1 MQLLTLNLH
10 LIFKLKNNMKKQNYF
25 RNLLVMTTLLF
36 VTNVLTAQNKKDFPL
51 KGFDKLDMS
60 SAFQIDVT
68 QGSTFKVLVDAE
80 RSEDLEDLDVRISG
94 GTLIAKYRDGKGGW
108 KWNNNRKK
116 VYFTIVMPNL
126 KMVDFSGATKSKI
139 SGFND
144 LEELTLK
151 FSGAANS
158 EINVKADKVKLDCS
172 GASSIK
178 MNGNATKMIF
188 DISGAS
194 NVNCYN
200 FPAKDVDADISGASS
215 VKVNA
220 SKTLSVDASGASSL
234 RYRGQPSVKSDVSGA
249 SSVKSE

>member
-1 MQLLTLNLH
+1 MTALMLAT
-10 LIFKLKNNMKKQNYF
+10 
-25 RNLLVMTTLLF
+25 NLLM
-36 VTNVLTAQNKKDFPL
+36 AQNKKDYPL

-68 QGSTFKVLVDAE
+68 QGSTYKVSVDAE
-80 RSEDLEDLDVRISG
+80 RSEDLEDLTVSISN
-94 GTLIAKYRDGKGGW
+94 GTLIAKYRDGKGW

-116 VYFTIVMPNL
+116 VYFTIVMPTL
-126 KMVDFSGATKSKI
+126 KLVDFSGATKSKI

-158 EINVKADKVKLDCS
+158 EVNVKADKVKLNCS

-178 MNGNATKMIF
+178 MNGNATKMNF
-188 DISGAS
+188 DVSGAS

-200 FPAKDVDADISGASS
+200 FAAKDVDADISGASS

-220 SKTLSVDASGASSL
+220 SKTLSVEASGASSL

>member
-1 MQLLTLNLH
+1 
-10 LIFKLKNNMKKQNYF
+10 MKTQNYF
-25 RNLLVMTTLLF
+25 RNVIVITALMLVA
-36 VTNVLTAQNKKDFPL
+36 NLTMAQNKKDYPL
-51 KGFDKLDMS
+51 KGFDRLDMS

-68 QGSTFKVLVDAE
+68 QGSAFRVSVDAE
-80 RSEDLEDLDVRISG
+80 RSEDLEDLNVSISN

-116 VYFTIVMPNL
+116 VSFTIVMPTL
-126 KMVDFSGATKSKI
+126 KLVDFSGATKSKI

-158 EINVKADKVKLDCS
+158 EVSVKADKVKLDCS

-178 MNGNATKMIF
+178 MNGNATKMNF
-188 DISGAS
+188 DVSGAS

-200 FPAKDVDADISGASS
+200 FSAKDVDADISGASS

-220 SKTLSVDASGASSL
+220 SKTLSVEASGASSL

>member
-1 MQLLTLNLH
+1 
-10 LIFKLKNNMKKQNYF
+10 MKTQNYF
-25 RNLLVMTTLLF
+25 RNLLVMTTLLL
-36 VTNVLTAQNKKDFPL
+36 VTNLLTAQNKKDYQL

-68 QGSTFKVLVDAE
+68 QGSTFKVSVDAE
-80 RSEDLEDLDVRISG
+80 RSEDLEDLSVTISN
-94 GTLIAKYRDGKGGW
+94 GTLFAKYRDGKGGW
-108 KWNNNRKK
+108 KWNNSRKK

-139 SGFND
+139 AGFND

-178 MNGNATKMIF
+178 MNGNATKINF
-188 DISGAS
+188 DVSGAS

-200 FPAKDVDADISGASS
+200 FTAKDVDADISGASS

-220 SKTLSVDASGASSL
+220 SKTLSVEASGASSL

>member
-1 MQLLTLNLH
+1 
-10 LIFKLKNNMKKQNYF
+10 MKTQNYF
-25 RNLLVMTTLLF
+25 RNVLVMTTLMF
-36 VTNVLTAQNKKDFPL
+36 VTNLLTAQNKKDYPL

-60 SAFQIDVT
+60 SAFQIDVM
-68 QGSTFKVLVDAE
+68 QGSTFKVAVDAE
-80 RSEDLEDLDVRISG
+80 RSEDLEDLSVTISN

-116 VYFTIVMPNL
+116 VYFMIVMPNL

-158 EINVKADKVKLDCS
+158 EVNVKADKVKLDCS

-178 MNGNATKMIF
+178 MNGNATKMNF
-188 DISGAS
+188 DVSGAS

-220 SKTLSVDASGASSL
+220 SKTLSVEASGASSL

>member
-1 MQLLTLNLH
+1 
-10 LIFKLKNNMKKQNYF
+10 MKSQNYF
-25 RNLLVMTTLLF
+25 RNLLVITISLL
-36 VTNVLTAQNKKDFPL
+36 VTNVLTAQNKKEFQL

-68 QGSTFKVLVDAE
+68 QGSTFRVSADAE
-80 RSEDLEDLDVRISG
+80 RSEDLEDLSVTISN
-94 GTLIAKYRDGKGGW
+94 GTLTAKYRDEKGW

-116 VYFTIVMPNL
+116 VYFTIVMPSL

-151 FSGAANS
+151 FSGAANA
-158 EINVKADKVKLDCS
+158 EVNVKADKVKFYCS

-178 MNGNATKMIF
+178 MNGNATKMNF
-188 DISGAS
+188 DVSGAS

-200 FPAKDVDADISGASS
+200 FSAKDVDADISGASS

-220 SKTLSVDASGASSL
+220 SKTLSVEASGASSL
-234 RYRGQPSVKSDVSGA
+234 RYRGQPSVKSDISGA

>member
-1 MQLLTLNLH
+1 
-10 LIFKLKNNMKKQNYF
+10 MKTQNYF
-25 RNLLVMTTLLF
+25 RNVLIITVLIF
-36 VTNVLTAQNKKDFPL
+36 ITNLLTAQNKKGYPL
-51 KGFDKLDMS
+51 KDFDKLDMS
-60 SAFQIDVT
+60 SAFQIEVT
-68 QGSTFKVLVDAE
+68 QGSTFSVSVDAE
-80 RSEDLEDLDVRISG
+80 RSEDLDDLSVIIRN

-116 VYFTIVMPNL
+116 VYFAIVMPTL
-126 KMVDFSGATKSKI
+126 KLVDFSGATKSKI

-144 LEELTLK
+144 LEELILK

-178 MNGNATKMIF
+178 MNGNASKMNF
-188 DISGAS
+188 DVSGAS

-220 SKTLSVDASGASSL
+220 SKTLSVEASGASSL

>member
-1 MQLLTLNLH
+1 
-10 LIFKLKNNMKKQNYF
+10 MKIQNYF
-25 RNLLVMTTLLF
+25 RNVLIITVLIF
-36 VTNVLTAQNKKDFPL
+36 ITNLLTAQNKKGYPL
-51 KGFDKLDMS
+51 KDFDKLDMS
-60 SAFQIDVT
+60 SAFQIEVT
-68 QGSTFKVLVDAE
+68 QGSTFSVSVDAE
-80 RSEDLEDLDVRISG
+80 RSEDLDDLSVIIRN

-116 VYFTIVMPNL
+116 VYFAIVMPTL
-126 KMVDFSGATKSKI
+126 KLVDFSGATKSKI

-144 LEELTLK
+144 LEELILK

-178 MNGNATKMIF
+178 MNGNASKMNF
-188 DISGAS
+188 DVSGAS

-220 SKTLSVDASGASSL
+220 SKTLSVEASGASSL

>member
-1 MQLLTLNLH
+1 
-10 LIFKLKNNMKKQNYF
+10 MKTQNYF
-25 RNLLVMTTLLF
+25 RNVLVMTTLMLI
-36 VTNVLTAQNKKDFPL
+36 TNLLTAQNKKDFPL

-60 SAFQIDVT
+60 SAFQIEVT
-68 QGSTFKVLVDAE
+68 QGSTFKVSVDAE
-80 RSEDLEDLDVRISG
+80 RSEDVEDLDVRISG

-108 KWNNNRKK
+108 RMGNNRKK

-126 KMVDFSGATKSKI
+126 KLVDFSGATKSKI

-194 NVNCYN
+194 NINCYN
-200 FPAKDVDADISGASS
+200 FPAKDIDADISGASS

>member
-1 MQLLTLNLH
+1 MKNATSLFNVLIMSTLMLLT
-10 LIFKLKNNMKKQNYF
+10 
-25 RNLLVMTTLLF
+25 T
-36 VTNVLTAQNKKDFPL
+36 VLMGQNKKEFPL

-60 SAFQIDVT
+60 SAFQIDVS
-68 QGSTFKVLVDAE
+68 QGSSFKVLVDAE
-80 RSEDLEDLDVRISG
+80 RSEDLEDLEVRISS

-126 KMVDFSGATKSKI
+126 RQVDFSGATKSKI

-144 LEELTLK
+144 LEDVVLK

-158 EINVKADKVKLDCS
+158 EINIKADKVKLDCS

-178 MNGNATKMIF
+178 MNGSTSKMDF
-188 DISGAS
+188 DVSGAS
-194 NVNCYN
+194 NINAYN
-200 FPAKDVDADISGASS
+200 FTARDVDADISGASS
-215 VKVNA
+215 VKVAA
-220 SKTLSVDASGASSL
+220 SKSLNVEASGASSL

>member
-1 MQLLTLNLH
+1 MKMKLNL
-10 LIFKLKNNMKKQNYF
+10 
-25 RNLLVMTTLLF
+25 RNLFAITTLLF
-36 VTNVLTAQNKKDFPL
+36 VTNVLMAQNTKDYPL

-68 QGSTFKVLVDAE
+68 QGSSFKVSVDAE
-80 RSEDLEDLDVRISG
+80 RAEDLNDLEVKISG
-94 GTLIAKYRDGKGGW
+94 GTLIAKYRSSKGWG
-108 KWNNNRKK
+108 WNNSRKK
-116 VYFTIVMPNL
+116 VIFTIVMPTL
-126 KMVDFSGATKSKI
+126 RVVDFSGATKSKI

-144 LEELTLK
+144 LEEITLK
-151 FSGAANS
+151 FSGASNS
-158 EINVKADKVKLDCS
+158 EINIKADKVNLDCS

-178 MNGNATKMIF
+178 MNGNTSKMNY
-188 DISGAS
+188 DVSGAS

-200 FPAKDVDADISGASS
+200 FPARDVDADISGASS

-220 SKTLSVDASGASSL
+220 SKTLTVEASGASSL

>member
-1 MQLLTLNLH
+1 MQRFSLILH
-10 LIFKLKNNMKKQNYF
+10 LITKLKNNMKTKNYF
-25 RNLLVMTTLLF
+25 RNVLVMTTLMLI
-36 VTNVLTAQNKKDFPL
+36 TNLLTAQNKKDYPL

-60 SAFQIDVT
+60 SAFQINVT
-68 QGSTFKVLVDAE
+68 QGLAFSVSVDAE
-80 RSEDLEDLDVRISG
+80 RSEDLEDLSVTISN

-108 KWNNNRKK
+108 KWNNNRKR
-116 VYFTIVMPNL
+116 VSFTVVMPNL

-158 EINVKADKVKLDCS
+158 EIDVKADKVKLDCS

-178 MNGNATKMIF
+178 MNGNASKMNF
-188 DISGAS
+188 DVSGAS

-220 SKTLSVDASGASSL
+220 TKTLSVEASGASSL

>member
-1 MQLLTLNLH
+1 MKTKTFLRNFFVLNTLVLVT
-10 LIFKLKNNMKKQNYF
+10 
-25 RNLLVMTTLLF
+25 NLLM
-36 VTNVLTAQNKKDFPL
+36 AQNKKDYQL

-68 QGSTFKVLVDAE
+68 QGSTYYVSVDAE
-80 RSEDLEDLDVRISG
+80 RSEDLEDLTVNISN
-94 GTLIAKYRDGKGGW
+94 GTLIAKYRESKGW
-108 KWNNNRKK
+108 KWNSNRKK
-116 VYFTIVMPNL
+116 VHFTITMPTL

-158 EINVKADKVKLDCS
+158 EVNVKADKVKLDCS

-178 MNGNATKMIF
+178 MNGNATKMNF

-194 NVNCYN
+194 SVNCYN
-200 FPAKDVDADISGASS
+200 FSAKDVDADISGASS
-215 VKVNA
+215 VKVNV
-220 SKTLSVDASGASSL
+220 SKTLSVEASGASSL

>member
-1 MQLLTLNLH
+1 MQLLSINLH
-10 LIFKLKNNMKKQNYF
+10 LIFKRKNNMKTQNYF
-25 RNLLVMTTLLF
+25 RNVLVMITLMLI
-36 VTNVLTAQNKKDFPL
+36 TNLLNAQNKKDYPL

-60 SAFQIDVT
+60 SAFQIEVT
-68 QGSTFKVLVDAE
+68 QGSTFKVSVDAE
-80 RSEDLEDLDVRISG
+80 RSEDLEELSVTISN
-94 GTLIAKYRDGKGGW
+94 GTLIAKYREGKGGW

-116 VYFTIVMPNL
+116 VSFTIVMPTL
-126 KMVDFSGATKSKI
+126 KLVDFSGATKSKI

-178 MNGNATKMIF
+178 MNGNASKMNF

-220 SKTLSVDASGASSL
+220 SKSLTVEASGASSL

>member
-1 MQLLTLNLH
+1 MKTKTLV
-10 LIFKLKNNMKKQNYF
+10 
-25 RNLLVMTTLLF
+25 RNLFVMNALVLATNLLM
-36 VTNVLTAQNKKDFPL
+36 AQNKKDYPL

-60 SAFQIDVT
+60 NAFQIDVT
-68 QGSTFKVLVDAE
+68 QGSTYNVSVDAE
-80 RSEDLEDLDVRISG
+80 RSEDLEDLTVSISN
-94 GTLIAKYRDGKGGW
+94 GTLIAKYRDGKSW
-108 KWNNNRKK
+108 KWNSNRKK
-116 VYFTIVMPNL
+116 VHFTIIMPTL
-126 KMVDFSGATKSKI
+126 KMADFSGATKSKI

-158 EINVKADKVKLDCS
+158 EVNVKADKVKLDCS

-178 MNGNATKMIF
+178 MNGNATKMNF
-188 DISGAS
+188 DVSGAS

-200 FPAKDVDADISGASS
+200 FSVKDVDADISGASS

-220 SKTLSVDASGASSL
+220 SKTLSVEASGASSL

>member
-1 MQLLTLNLH
+1 
-10 LIFKLKNNMKKQNYF
+10 MKTQNYF
-25 RNLLVMTTLLF
+25 RNVLVMTALIF
-36 VTNVLTAQNKKDFPL
+36 VTNLLVAQNKKDYSL
-51 KGFDKLDMS
+51 QGFDKLDMS

-68 QGSTFKVLVDAE
+68 QGSTFKVSVDAE
-80 RSEDLEDLDVRISG
+80 RSEDLEDLTVSISN
-94 GTLIAKYRDGKGGW
+94 GTLIAKYRDGNGW
-108 KWNNNRKK
+108 KWNSNRKR
-116 VYFTIVMPNL
+116 VSFTIVMPTL
-126 KMVDFSGATKSKI
+126 KLVDFSGATKSKI

-158 EINVKADKVKLDCS
+158 EVNVKADKVKLDCS

-178 MNGNATKMIF
+178 MNGNATKMNF
-188 DISGAS
+188 DVSGAS

-200 FPAKDVDADISGASS
+200 FTAKDVDADISGASS

-220 SKTLSVDASGASSL
+220 SKTLSVEASGASSL

>member
-1 MQLLTLNLH
+1 
-10 LIFKLKNNMKKQNYF
+10 MKTNTIL
-25 RNLLVMTTLLF
+25 RNLFVMTALVLA
-36 VTNVLTAQNKKDFPL
+36 TNLSIAQNKKDYQL

-68 QGSTFKVLVDAE
+68 QGSTYKVSVDAE
-80 RSEDLEDLDVRISG
+80 RSEDLEDLTVSISN
-94 GTLIAKYRDGKGGW
+94 GTLIAKYRDGKGW

-116 VYFTIVMPNL
+116 VYFIIVMPTL
-126 KMVDFSGATKSKI
+126 KLVDFSGATKSKI

-158 EINVKADKVKLDCS
+158 EVNVKADKVKLDCS

-178 MNGNATKMIF
+178 MNGNATKMNF
-188 DISGAS
+188 DVSGAS

-200 FPAKDVDADISGASS
+200 FSAKDVDADISGASS

-220 SKTLSVDASGASSL
+220 SKTLSVEASGASSL

>member
-1 MQLLTLNLH
+1 
-10 LIFKLKNNMKKQNYF
+10 MKTQNYF
-25 RNLLVMTTLLF
+25 RNVLIITVLIF
-36 VTNVLTAQNKKDFPL
+36 ITNLLTAQNKKGYPL
-51 KGFDKLDMS
+51 KDFDKLDMS
-60 SAFQIDVT
+60 SAFQIEVT
-68 QGSTFKVLVDAE
+68 QGSTFSVSVDAE
-80 RSEDLEDLDVRISG
+80 RSEDLDDLSVIIRN

-116 VYFTIVMPNL
+116 VYFAIVMPTL
-126 KMVDFSGATKSKI
+126 KLVDFSGATKSKI

-144 LEELTLK
+144 LEELILK

-178 MNGNATKMIF
+178 MNGNASKMNF
-188 DISGAS
+188 DVSGAS

-200 FPAKDVDADISGASS
+200 FPARDVDADISGASS

-220 SKTLSVDASGASSL
+220 SKTLSVEASGASSL

>member
-1 MQLLTLNLH
+1 
-10 LIFKLKNNMKKQNYF
+10 MKTQNYF
-25 RNLLVMTTLLF
+25 RNVLIITVLIF
-36 VTNVLTAQNKKDFPL
+36 ITNLLTAQNKKGYPL
-51 KGFDKLDMS
+51 KDFDKLDMS
-60 SAFQIDVT
+60 SAFQIEVT
-68 QGSTFKVLVDAE
+68 QGSTFSVSVDAE
-80 RSEDLEDLDVRISG
+80 RSEDLDDLSVIIRN

-116 VYFTIVMPNL
+116 VYLTIVMPTL
-126 KMVDFSGATKSKI
+126 KLVDFSGATKSKI

-144 LEELTLK
+144 LEELILK

-178 MNGNATKMIF
+178 MNGNASKMNF
-188 DISGAS
+188 DVSGAS

-200 FPAKDVDADISGASS
+200 FPARDVDADISGASS

-220 SKTLSVDASGASSL
+220 SKTLSVEASGASSL

>member
-1 MQLLTLNLH
+1 
-10 LIFKLKNNMKKQNYF
+10 MKTQNYF
-25 RNLLVMTTLLF
+25 RNVLIITVLIF
-36 VTNVLTAQNKKDFPL
+36 ITNLLTAQNKKGYPL
-51 KGFDKLDMS
+51 KDFDKLDMS
-60 SAFQIDVT
+60 SAFQIEVK
-68 QGSTFKVLVDAE
+68 QGSTFSVSVDAE
-80 RSEDLEDLDVRISG
+80 RSEDLDDLSVIIRN

-108 KWNNNRKK
+108 KCNNNRKK
-116 VYFTIVMPNL
+116 VYLTIVMPTL
-126 KMVDFSGATKSKI
+126 KLVDFSGATKSKI

-144 LEELTLK
+144 LEELILK

-178 MNGNATKMIF
+178 MNGNASKMNF
-188 DISGAS
+188 DVSGAS

-200 FPAKDVDADISGASS
+200 FPARDVDADISGASS

-220 SKTLSVDASGASSL
+220 SKTLSVEASGASSL